1 MKQYLNRRIA
11 RFLVVLLVGYG
22 VWFVA
27 YELIIKPDGRL
38 DEMAALS
45 VAATAGAALQGFGL
59 NAVTNDRNVRMVDYL
74 GVTVVDGCNG
84 LAALGLFAGFVL
96 AYPGTWR
103 RRLWF
108 IPFGL
113 LVVFLANVIRVGSL
127 AYFQQAWPAAFD
139 LIHNVGVST
148 FFYLVVFGL
157 WIVWANFGG
166 SDEGLVLPTEVLPTE
181 KVPAS

>member
-1 MKQYLNRRIA
+1 MR
-11 RFLVVLLVGYG
+11 

-27 YELIIKPDGRL
+27 YDLILKPDGRL
-38 DEMAALS
+38 DEMAARS

-59 NAVTNDRNVRMVDYL
+59 DAVTEDRNVRMVDHS
-74 GVTVVDGCNG
+74 GVLVVDSCNG

-113 LVVFLANVIRVGSL
+113 LVVFLANVMRVGSL
-127 AYFQQAWPAAFD
+127 VYFQQAWPAAFD

-157 WIVWANFGG
+157 WIAWANFGG
-166 SDEGLVLPTEVLPTE
+166 SGMRSIMAGEPTSST
-181 KVPAS
+181 